1 MKVVSQLDKEQEN
14 GQDQQVDASPEKKGY
29 IKVKWIYIVLGALSL
44 VLLTFGA
51 TIYLLN
57 GSAQSKSGNGSS
69 LLSSNSDGDFSK
81 LYEVYNT
88 LENYYFEDVDKEV
101 LVNGAI
107 NGMVDSLDDP
117 YSDFMSTEEA
127 SSFHQSISS
136 SFEGIG
142 AEIQQEND
150 QIVIVSPIKGAPAEE
165 AGLKAGDIILEVDG
179 ESLQGMSSSNAVLLI
194 RGEKGTK
201 VNLTIQRPGQS
212 GTMKVEITR
221 DTIPIETVYPEMVSG
236 DIAKIQITSFSEN
249 TAAEL
254 EKALKS
260 AEEDGAKGIILD
272 LRQNPGGLLDQAQK
286 IANMFVDDGKI
297 LYQVEDRNGNKEV
310 TKATGNGYKV
320 SLPTVLLIDE
330 GSASASEIVAGALK
344 ESADIPLI
352 GVKSYGKGTVQSAQD
367 FTDGSN
373 LKFTTAKWLT
383 PAGNWIHKK
392 GINPDVK
399 VELPEYANLTYV
411 DPEEELK
418 EGTSSSDVENIEK
431 MLDALG
437 FDPGTVDN
445 SYDASTASAV
455 KQFQKDQGI
464 KETGIVTGE
473 TTTKLMNQLR
483 EKINQDNPQVKAA
496 VKELKK

>member
-1 MKVVSQLDKEQEN
+1 MDKEHEQEPE
-14 GQDQQVDASPEKKGY
+14 QDQSEKKGY
-29 IKVKWIYIVLGALSL
+29 IKVKWIYIILSGLAL
-44 VLLTFGA
+44 VLLTVGA
-51 TIYLLN
+51 TVYLLK
-57 GSAQSKSGNGSS
+57 GTAQSNTGNGSS
-69 LLSSNSDGDFSK
+69 LLSSNPDGDFSK

-88 LENYYFEDVDKEV
+88 LENYYFEDVDEDA

-107 NGMVDSLDDP
+107 NGMVESLDDP
-117 YSDFMSTEEA
+117 YSDFMSTDEA
-127 SSFHQSISS
+127 KSFHQSISS

-221 DTIPIETVYPEMVSG
+221 DTIPIETVYSEMVSD
-236 DIAKIQITSFSEN
+236 DIVKIQITSFSEN
-249 TAAEL
+249 TE
-254 EKALKS
+254 EEVENALKK
-260 AEEDGAKGIILD
+260 AEEDGAKGLILD
-272 LRQNPGGLLDQAQK
+272 MRQNPGGLLDQAQK
-286 IANMFVDDGKI
+286 IANMFVDGGKI
-297 LYQVEDRNGNKEV
+297 LYQVEDRNGNKEI
-310 TKATGNGYKV
+310 TKASGNGYKV
-320 SLPTVLLIDE
+320 SLPTAVLIDE
-330 GSASASEIVAGALK
+330 GSASASEIVAAALK

-383 PAGNWIHKK
+383 PDSNWIHKK
-392 GINPDVK
+392 GITPDVK
-399 VELPEYANLTYV
+399 VELPAYANLTYV

-418 EGTSSSDVENIEK
+418 EGTSSADVENIEK
-431 MLDALG
+431 MLEALG
-437 FDPGTVDN
+437 FDPGTVDTV
-445 SYDASTASAV
+445 YDESTASAV
-455 KQFQKDQGI
+455 KQFQKDEGI
-464 KETGIVTGE
+464 KETGVVTGE
-473 TTTKLMNQLR
+473 TTTELMNQLR
-483 EKINQDNPQVKAA
+483 EKINKDNPQVNAA
-496 VKELKK
+496 VEELKK

>member
-1 MKVVSQLDKEQEN
+1 MDKEHEQEP
-14 GQDQQVDASPEKKGY
+14 GQNQPEKKGY
-29 IKVKWIYIVLGALSL
+29 IKVKWIYIILSGLAL
-44 VLLTFGA
+44 VLLTAGA
-51 TIYLLN
+51 TVYLLK
-57 GSAQSKSGNGSS
+57 GSAQSNTGNGSS
-69 LLSSNSDGDFSK
+69 LLSSNPDRDFSK

-88 LENYYFEDVDKEV
+88 LENYYFEDVDEDA

-107 NGMVDSLDDP
+107 NGMVESLDDP
-117 YSDFMSTEEA
+117 YSDFMSTDEA
-127 SSFHQSISS
+127 KSFHQSISS

-201 VNLTIQRPGQS
+201 VNLTIQRPGQT

-221 DTIPIETVYPEMVSG
+221 DTIPIETVYSEMVSD

-249 TAAEL
+249 TAE
-254 EKALKS
+254 EVENALKK

-272 LRQNPGGLLDQAQK
+272 MRQNPGGLLDQAQK
-286 IANMFVDDGKI
+286 IANMFVDGGKI
-297 LYQVEDRNGNKEV
+297 LYQVEDRNGNKEI
-310 TKATGNGYKV
+310 TKASGNGYKV
-320 SLPTVLLIDE
+320 NLPTAVLIDE
-330 GSASASEIVAGALK
+330 GSASASEIVAAALK

-367 FTDGSN
+367 FNDGSN

-383 PAGNWIHKK
+383 PDSNWIHKK
-392 GINPDVK
+392 GITPDVK
-399 VELPEYANLTYV
+399 VELPAYANLTYV

-418 EGTSSSDVENIEK
+418 EGTSSADVENIEK
-431 MLDALG
+431 MLEALG
-437 FDPGTVDN
+437 FDPGKVDTA
-445 SYDASTASAV
+445 YDASTASAV

-473 TTTKLMNQLR
+473 TTTELMNQLR
-483 EKINQDNPQVKAA
+483 EKINKDNPQVKAA
-496 VKELKK
+496 VEELKK